1 MNLRSLC
8 PGFLFPYLQRLAALP
23 DVARFWYYQKIIKD
37 DPKAVLMVCPSR
49 TALSG
54 NCAYIAKA
62 LEGSEFSVDT
72 LLEGSG
78 ISRKQALRKLA
89 ACRNIIVDDYTPF
102 LYPLI
107 FRKEAKV
114 IQVWHSTGAFKR
126 MGFARMGKRGSTV
139 GSSLTHRNY
148 THVIVSAEGVVED
161 FEWAF
166 GQPKEHIYP
175 LGVPRTDLFFDEK
188 LIEERKQALMSRY
201 PQIENKKLI
210 LFAPTFRGD
219 TRAKAHYPKEFLDIA
234 RLVEALPQDYILGLK
249 LHPFIEEGI
258 EIPPSVADRVI
269 DLSSE
274 REINDLLFCA
284 HLLITDYSSVI
295 FEYAF
300 LNRPLIFYVPDL
312 AEYDRDRSFFYD
324 FETYTY
330 GAVAKNQ
337 EELQA
342 AILNPAS
349 FTLKKDAFF
358 EKFLSACDGNSTA
371 RFVDTILREID
382 HS

>member
-8 PGFLFPYLQRLAALP
+8 PNFLFPHLQRLAAIG
-23 DVARFWYYQKIIKD
+23 DVVRFWYYQKIIKD
-37 DPKAVLMVCPSR
+37 DPRAVLMICPSR
-49 TALSG
+49 KELSG
-54 NCAYIAKA
+54 NCAFIAKA

-72 LLEGSG
+72 LLEGDG
-78 ISRKQALRKLA
+78 NSRKDALKKMA
-89 ACRNIIVDDYTPF
+89 ACRNIIVDDYTAF

-166 GQPKEHIYP
+166 GQPKEHIYS
-175 LGVPRTDLFFDEK
+175 LGVPRTDLFYDQAAIEK
-188 LIEERKQALMSRY
+188 SKAELIARY
-201 PQIENKKLI
+201 PFMQDKKLV

-219 TRAKAHYPKEFLDIA
+219 TRAKAHYPKEFLD
-234 RLVEALPQDYILGLK
+234 LEHFLSALPQEYVVGIK
-249 LHPFIEEGI
+249 LHPFITERM
-258 EIPPSVADRVI
+258 EIPEQFADRII
-269 DLSSE
+269 DLSEE
-274 REINDLLFCA
+274 REINQLLFSA
-284 HLLITDYSSVI
+284 DLLITDYSSVI

-300 LNRPLIFYVPDL
+300 LKKPIIFYVPDL
-312 AEYDRDRSFFYD
+312 EEYDRDRSFFYE

-330 GAVAKNQ
+330 GKVAKDQ
-337 EELQA
+337 KQLLEAVLDPSEDA
-342 AILNPAS
+342 A
-349 FTLKKDAFF
+349 KRDAFF
-358 EKFLSACDGNSTA
+358 DKFLGSCDGRSTE
-371 RFVDTILREID
+371 RFIEEILKR
-382 HS
+382 

>member
-1 MNLRSLC
+1 
-8 PGFLFPYLQRLAALP
+8 
-23 DVARFWYYQKIIKD
+23 
-37 DPKAVLMVCPSR
+37 MVCPSR